1 MGNIRVNTKEPF
13 EMVFS
18 LYKHPQLGYLLES
31 IAVQLMPNGYYSLL
45 SQKVHH
51 NTAKDFGADKET
63 SDLVK
68 ILDETEPDALI
79 KKFHQSKK
87 PIRSVDFFSKHYT
100 PEIHAKIRPYIEKRI
115 LKVLERLDSQKLFLG
130 KDKNFTHTRIHI
142 AEEKAGILFH
152 FRRSDVGTNYFA
164 TIKLG
169 DQKISFSQNDSELII
184 HEPAWLLCNRQLITF
199 KKDTDGNKIKPFLLK
214 KFISIP
220 RQSEG
225 VYFEKFVKPLVENY
239 DVYAEGFEIKSEQY
253 RAYPILKLTSFGD
266 KGLCAGLYFNYGP
279 YQFPYHSQKMVS
291 VSLEKKGDNYIFH
304 RVKRSKQ
311 WENIIVNVLSK
322 MGLKVH
328 EGSLFIPENSR
339 ESLISL
345 LNRNKTEIKEQGMV
359 IDQSTLSRS
368 YHIGDSNVSFKISKN
383 KDWFDLEAVVKFGQF
398 EIPFIKLKQYILS
411 GNREFELPDGSIA
424 IIPEEWFT
432 RFSSL
437 FDFADQRANHLQIKK
452 YHFGLLEGIFE
463 EDEMS
468 SSENIVPFDKSNNYP
483 LPKGI
488 KATLRPYQIEGY
500 NWLRYMN
507 EQHFGAC
514 LADDMGLGKTIQVLT
529 YLQYRKETCE
539 PIPISGHTADQES
552 VLRNQLNLFK
562 QGASGTLENSG
573 AQETHSC
580 SLVVVPTSLIYNW
593 LSEAK
598 KYSNLKVYVHT
609 GFNRTKAIKEACKL
623 YDIIVS
629 SYGTVRNDIDLFS
642 KIEFNAIVLDESQA
656 IKNPSSQTAAS
667 VNQLRARHKIVMT
680 GTPVENSITDLWSQ
694 INFLNPGILG
704 NFNYFSKKFVSSIE
718 KEGNEEDTK
727 RLKDIVRPFIL
738 RRTKEQ
744 VASDLPS
751 KTEKIVLCEMS
762 EEQKQKYERIKSL
775 FRNELLDSI
784 QENGFKK
791 SNLLILNG
799 LIKLRQIANH
809 PILAESDYSGVSGKF
824 DEIIN
829 SLNNVVS
836 SGHKVLVFSQFVQHL
851 ALIKTHLDG
860 QEIPYYYIAGN
871 IPALERKRLVD
882 RFQTGNEAAIFLISL
897 KAGGTGLNLTA
908 ADYVFL
914 LDPWWNPAVER
925 QAMDRTHRIGQD
937 KPVFVYKFITKDTI
951 EEKIVN
957 LQEKKQ
963 KVSDDI
969 LDTEVHFVNN
979 LEEDTLNVLLD

>member
-1 MGNIRVNTKEPF
+1 
-13 EMVFS
+13 
-18 LYKHPQLGYLLES
+18 
-31 IAVQLMPNGYYSLL
+31 
-45 SQKVHH
+45 
-51 NTAKDFGADKET
+51 
-63 SDLVK
+63 
-68 ILDETEPDALI
+68 
-79 KKFHQSKK
+79 
-87 PIRSVDFFSKHYT
+87 
-100 PEIHAKIRPYIEKRI
+100 
-115 LKVLERLDSQKLFLG
+115 
-130 KDKNFTHTRIHI
+130 
-142 AEEKAGILFH
+142 
-152 FRRSDVGTNYFA
+152 
-164 TIKLG
+164 
-169 DQKISFSQNDSELII
+169 
-184 HEPAWLLCNRQLITF
+184 
-199 KKDTDGNKIKPFLLK
+199 
-214 KFISIP
+214 
-220 RQSEG
+220 
-225 VYFEKFVKPLVENY
+225 
-239 DVYAEGFEIKSEQY
+239 
-253 RAYPILKLTSFGD
+253 
-266 KGLCAGLYFNYGP
+266 
-279 YQFPYHSQKMVS
+279 
-291 VSLEKKGDNYIFH
+291 
-304 RVKRSKQ
+304 
-311 WENIIVNVLSK
+311 
-322 MGLKVH
+322 
-328 EGSLFIPENSR
+328 
-339 ESLISL
+339 
-345 LNRNKTEIKEQGMV
+345 
-359 IDQSTLSRS
+359 
-368 YHIGDSNVSFKISKN
+368 
-383 KDWFDLEAVVKFGQF
+383 
-398 EIPFIKLKQYILS
+398 
-411 GNREFELPDGSIA
+411 
-424 IIPEEWFT
+424 
-432 RFSSL
+432 
-437 FDFADQRANHLQIKK
+437 
-452 YHFGLLEGIFE
+452 
-463 EDEMS
+463 
-468 SSENIVPFDKSNNYP
+468 
-483 LPKGI
+483 
-488 KATLRPYQIEGY
+488 
-500 NWLRYMN
+500 
-507 EQHFGAC
+507 
-514 LADDMGLGKTIQVLT
+514 
-529 YLQYRKETCE
+529 
-539 PIPISGHTADQES
+539 
-552 VLRNQLNLFK
+552 
-562 QGASGTLENSG
+562 
-573 AQETHSC
+573 
-580 SLVVVPTSLIYNW
+580 
-593 LSEAK
+593 
-598 KYSNLKVYVHT
+598 VHT
-609 GFNRTKAIKEACKL
+609 GFNRTKAISEACKL

-656 IKNPSSQTAAS
+656 IKNPGSQTAAS

-751 KTEKIVLCEMS
+751 KTEKIVLCVMS
-762 EEQKQKYERIKSL
+762 EEQKQKYESIKSL

-860 QEIPYYYIAGN
+860 QGIPYYYIAGN
-871 IPALERKRLVD
+871 ITALERKRLVD

-937 KPVFVYKFITKDTI
+937 KPVFVYKFITKDSI